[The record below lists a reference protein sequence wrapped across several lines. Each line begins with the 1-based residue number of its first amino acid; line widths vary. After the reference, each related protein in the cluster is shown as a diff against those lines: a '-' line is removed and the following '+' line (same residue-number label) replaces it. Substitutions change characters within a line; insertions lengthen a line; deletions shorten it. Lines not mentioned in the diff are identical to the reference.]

1 MTNKRAQGTI
11 KVDAKCDPMMTP
23 FLTHYIS
30 LPEGEKNVFIAQLG
44 RLLSTAN
51 NQNSTRDDDHL
62 VGLEALLVESGRSKE
77 WATLTEVVGKLGL
90 AQDIYKVIRP
100 TLKQWVVHNNVEA
113 IKAFQKAIV
122 QHQCVLSNHQQN
134 KQRLDFTYESIW
146 RPVFNTLSQA
156 SEYVNVKDI
165 LATICPDLNV
175 RDLTSIFIQRLSQ
188 FKAETPINIE
198 FFTQCYEHIVGHPE
212 CKDHYPKYIM
222 FRFISTLS
230 HEAFAPL
237 LTRMCHTMSFKDVM
251 EKGPSEDF
259 AFPPDGDEW
268 VSFLYNPPE
277 QLDAHNWFQPTYLQT
292 QNRHLGVERIVAL
305 TQAFEHNGIAVV
317 LRDMPGVECLLKN
330 AGRRLDSAKRLDPA
344 PGEWLTQRLLVEHL
358 NQAVE
363 NSSPHPTTVR
373 KI

>member
-1 MTNKRAQGTI
+1 
-11 KVDAKCDPMMTP
+11 MTP

-30 LPEGEKNVFIAQLG
+30 LPEGEKNAFIAQLG

-156 SEYVNVKDI
+156 PEYVNVKDI

-198 FFTQCYEHIVGHPE
+198 FFTQCYEHIVGHP
-212 CKDHYPKYIM
+212 
-222 FRFISTLS
+222 
-230 HEAFAPL
+230 
-237 LTRMCHTMSFKDVM
+237 
-251 EKGPSEDF
+251 
-259 AFPPDGDEW
+259 
-268 VSFLYNPPE
+268 
-277 QLDAHNWFQPTYLQT
+277 
-292 QNRHLGVERIVAL
+292 
-305 TQAFEHNGIAVV
+305 
-317 LRDMPGVECLLKN
+317 
-330 AGRRLDSAKRLDPA
+330 
-344 PGEWLTQRLLVEHL
+344 
-358 NQAVE
+358 
-363 NSSPHPTTVR
+363 
-373 KI
+373 